1 MKSRK
6 DPAETERFLDFLVQS
21 APRMEPGPFFV
32 SRVAHLAIVELSSFA
47 GSLQALSRRLV
58 PVFTT
63 LALTVCFA
71 LHQWQPADLANE
83 LTFFDEE
90 AYLSENITLENV
102 ADSLDLLPGEE
113 NEDYE

>member
-1 MKSRK
+1 VKSKK
-6 DPAETERFLDFLVQS
+6 DPAELEQLLDFVVQS
-21 APRMEPGPFFV
+21 APRLEAGPFFA
-32 SRVAHLAIVELSSFA
+32 SRVAHLAETDIYSFA
-47 GSLQALSRRLV
+47 GSLQAFARRLV

-63 LALTVCFA
+63 LTITICLA
-71 LHQWQPADLANE
+71 LHHWQPVASTSE

-90 AYLSENITLENV
+90 AYQLENITLENV